1 MKIFHSLLLLVLTVI
16 GLVLPNS
23 AKAVNEVGPDKKY
36 FLVYDYQNDW
46 LVYSTRYQNY
56 VPYTRSLHEE
66 ALSVS
71 LLVDLLKNR
80 HYTLLIQTQKQN
92 YLFVEGALQKKAEE
106 GQWLTLSID
115 SLYRTYRKDEI
126 LLTLYGSSGIDG
138 RKVLVANLKTAS
150 PVVLNDRAT
159 PTSLINIKPKPS
171 NPFSDFSALVMLI
184 ILVMN
189 VLAYNSHPL
198 AFGRFINP
206 LDFLDRDD
214 REDINKLNK
223 PYSSQMILFTILLC
237 LVISYMLVVFTY
249 NGVNLF
255 NSGTILSGGTDL
267 GELTTDYF
275 KLFGI
280 SFLLFYLKY
289 IYMSLVGGMLN
300 LDKVVTIHYY
310 KALQITYLFIGL
322 FAIFTFSYSLYSP
335 VWAIDFEKSVI
346 VPFIIFY
353 LLRFIS
359 LYILIKP
366 SGSFINLYLFSYL
379 CVIEIIP
386 LIIGVKFAL

>member
-1 MKIFHSLLLLVLTVI
+1 MKIFHSLLLLVLTAV
-16 GLVLPNS
+16 GLLLPNS
-23 AKAVNEVGPDKKY
+23 AEAVNEVGPNKKY

-80 HYTLLIQTQKQN
+80 HYTLLIQSQKQN
-92 YLFVEGALQKKAEE
+92 YLFVEGALQKKVQE
-106 GQWLTLSID
+106 GQWLVLNID

-126 LLTLYGSSGIDG
+126 LITLYGSNGIDG

-150 PVVLNDRAT
+150 PVVLDRTA
-159 PTSLINIKPKPS
+159 PSSLINIKPKPK

-189 VLAYNSHPL
+189 VLAYNSFPM

-206 LDFLDRDD
+206 LDFLDRDERD
-214 REDINKLNK
+214 DINKLNK
-223 PYSSQMILFTILLC
+223 PYSSQVILFTILHC
-237 LVISYMLVVFTY
+237 LVVSYLLVVFSY

-255 NSGTILSGGTDL
+255 GSGRILSGGADL
-267 GELTTDYF
+267 AELTTDYF
-275 KLFGI
+275 KLLGI
-280 SFLLFYLKY
+280 TFLLFYLKY
-289 IYMSLVGGMLN
+289 IYMALVGGMLN
-300 LDKVVTIHYY
+300 LDKVVPIHYF
-310 KALQITYLFIGL
+310 KALQITYLFLGL
-322 FAIFTFSYSLYSP
+322 FAILVFSYTLYSP
-335 VWAIDFEKSVI
+335 VWAVDFEKTVI
-346 VPFIIFY
+346 APFVIFY